1 MSFTPPPDYT
11 KVLFAATVGAALAI
25 TTLFATRNTSPHVGD
40 NIHHLPHGGLYQD
53 GNKKIAYAGPGYNP
67 HSRQLLLPAIAVV
80 LLSLGIVI
88 SERFK
93 RPLRPCR
100 C

>member
-1 MSFTPPPDYT
+1 MSFAPPPDYT
-11 KVLFAATVGAALAI
+11 KVFLAATIGAALAL
-25 TTLFATRNTSPHVGD
+25 TTLFATRNTAPHVGD

-53 GNKKIAYAGPGYNP
+53 GNKRIAYAGPGTGA
-67 HSRQLLLPAIAVV
+67 HSRQHFLPAIAVV
-80 LLSLGIVI
+80 LLTLGIII

-93 RPLRPCR
+93 RPTRSCR